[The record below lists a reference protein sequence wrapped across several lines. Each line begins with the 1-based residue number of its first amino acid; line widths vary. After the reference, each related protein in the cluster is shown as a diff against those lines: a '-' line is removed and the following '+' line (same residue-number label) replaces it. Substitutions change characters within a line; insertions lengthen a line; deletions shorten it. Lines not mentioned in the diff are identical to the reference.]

1 MSLEKGEERH
11 RHGGE
16 GQVKTHGKTE
26 AEIGIMPL
34 QAKEHLESPEETGKD
49 SPSDPP
55 EGTQPADT
63 LISDFWSLEL

>member
-34 QAKEHLESPEETGKD
+34 QAKEHLESPEAGQGKAGF
-49 SPSDPP
+49 SPKGFR
-55 EGTQPADT
+55 EVQP
-63 LISDFWSLEL
+63 SRPQEL